1 MEDPNAFVDSSG
13 GDIPSTMHPNENRR
27 SALAQMK
34 GTRTTS
40 SGTEDDG
47 GLTSNEINMSF
58 ANWSLADDT
67 SWTCTLCTYLND
79 NPRHL
84 TCAACG
90 TTRNEG
96 KAPSTSGYEGDI
108 IAEPSTTSMATTS
121 VNKGGKEFLAG
132 VAEEEIEEESQDEYE
147 AALLEERLKEHI
159 AMQQEMLD
167 EIQREREENEKKIEE
182 LRAYQQRI
190 LDKVEREH
198 AVQSKVDKDCD
209 CPATD
214 PINESLE
221 AKDEEEH
228 IVQDYR
234 QHLLE
239 QKRTLEES
247 SRHLQSV
254 SRLGLVKLKVPGSG
268 KRGSLLRD
276 MSGFESKKIKSSKEE
291 EDALQNMKNEWM
303 RREEQ
308 LRALR
313 NQMRNRLELE
323 EAKLRNTAA

>member
-1 MEDPNAFVDSSG
+1 MEDPNAFIDSNG
-13 GDIPSTMHPNENRR
+13 GDIPSSTMPPKENRR
-27 SALAQMK
+27 SALAHMK
-34 GTRTTS
+34 GSETNE
-40 SGTEDDG
+40 SGNRDDG

-58 ANWSLADDT
+58 ANWSLADNK
-67 SWTCTLCTYLND
+67 SWTCSTCTYLND

-96 KAPSTSGYEGDI
+96 QASSSADI
-108 IAEPSTTSMATTS
+108 ISGEPSNEYTATTF
-121 VNKGGKEFLAG
+121 VNEGEKEFLSG
-132 VAEEEIEEESQDEYE
+132 IAEEENQEESQDEYE

-159 AMQQEMLD
+159 TMQQEMLD
-167 EIQREREENEKKIEE
+167 EIQREREENERKMEE
-182 LRAYQQRI
+182 LQAYQQRI
-190 LDKVEREH
+190 LDKVEREQ
-198 AVQSKVDKDCD
+198 AVQSKIDKED

-214 PINESLE
+214 PTESCE
-221 AKDEEEH
+221 AKDREED

-234 QHLLE
+234 RHLFE

-276 MSGFESKKIKSSKEE
+276 MSGFESKKDDSSKEE
-291 EDALQNMKNEWM
+291 QDAMQNVKNEWM

-313 NQMRNRLELE
+313 NQMRSMLELE
-323 EAKLRNTAA
+323 EAKMRNTAA